1 MKRVAKWRVCGS
13 ILALLLAPATALAY
27 DGFVVASVNLRAGP
41 DVGYPAITV
50 LPAGAAVSIEGCI
63 DGWTWCDV
71 IAGPDRGWVAGTYLQ
86 EAYGGDRVIV
96 ADYGARIGIP
106 IVAFALGA
114 YWDNYYRARPWYR
127 ERARWSRHSYGHHP
141 PPRPHGHFAYRGAH
155 GPAHAVHAPQHGFA
169 HGAAH
174 APGRGNERGHAP
186 PRGHAPA
193 HSAPRHEDHR
203 GGHDRGRDHDHDHDH
218 GHH

>member
-1 MKRVAKWRVCGS
+1 MKRHAKWRACALS
-13 ILALLLAPATALAY
+13 IVTFLLAPATALAY
-27 DGFVVASVNLRAGP
+27 DGFIVANVNLRAGP

-50 LPAGAAVSIEGCI
+50 VPAGAAVSIQGCI

-71 IAGPDRGWVAGTYLQ
+71 IIGPDRGWVAGTYLQ

-96 ADYGARIGIP
+96 ADYGSRIGIP

-114 YWDNYYRARPWYR
+114 YWDNYYRARPWYHD
-127 ERARWSRHSYGHHP
+127 RARWSRHTWGHHP
-141 PPRPHGHFAYRGAH
+141 PPRPRGYPRPH
-155 GPAHAVHAPQHGFA
+155 GPRGPMHGGGHGPVHGGGHG
-169 HGAAH
+169 
-174 APGRGNERGHAP
+174 PGRGNDHGHAP

-193 HSAPRHEDHR
+193 HPAPRHNDHR
-203 GGHDRGRDHDHDHDH
+203 GGGHDRGHDHDRDH